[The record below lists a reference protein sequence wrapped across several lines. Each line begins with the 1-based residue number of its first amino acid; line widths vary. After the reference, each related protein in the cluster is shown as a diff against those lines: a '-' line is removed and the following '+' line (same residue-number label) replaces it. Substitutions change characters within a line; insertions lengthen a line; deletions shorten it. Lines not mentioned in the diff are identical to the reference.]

1 MTEVTQSTPG
11 PAAEPAG
18 YDPAVVEKKW
28 QTRWEQRGTN
38 HTDLTGGVRP
48 FYALM
53 MFPYPSAEGLHVG
66 NLFAFTGNDIYG
78 RFQRLQGHTVFEPI
92 GFDAFGIHSENY
104 ALKVGIHPAE
114 LIPRN
119 IANFRRQLK
128 SAGLMIDWRHEL
140 STTDP
145 SYYKWTQWIFLEL
158 FKRGLAYRRRA
169 AVNWCPNDKT
179 VLANEQVISGAC
191 ERCGAQVEQRFL
203 EQWFFRITDYAE
215 RLLADLDWID
225 WSETTKTAQRNWI
238 GRSDGAEIVFRV
250 QDLLEMAGAAT
261 VGFNAMATTAEL
273 NALATDIRVFTT
285 RPDTIFGATYLV
297 LAPEHPLVESL
308 TSDEQRAEVGAYR
321 AAASKQDIVSRKV
334 NREKTGV
341 FTGSYAINPATGAPI
356 PIWVADYVLME
367 YGTGAIMA
375 VPGHDERDFEFAKV
389 FGLPIVRVVAPRMSH
404 GTHDAAHVDSQNRD
418 EHPPLE
424 EPYVDTES
432 AHLVNSGQFNGL
444 IVEEAKHAIVSW
456 LSEQGHAQPIVNYR
470 LHDWCVSRQRYW
482 GPPIP
487 IIYCEKCGVVPVPET
502 DLPVRLPNVEDF
514 RPDDTGIS
522 PLARV
527 ESWYRVPCPECGGV
541 ARRETDVSDTFLDS
555 AWYFLRYPSSDVAD
569 RPFDPAITEK
579 WLPVNS
585 YIGGNEHAVLH
596 LLYSRFVTMVL
607 HDAGHLDFEEPFT
620 KFRAHGMIIR
630 EGAKMSK
637 SRGNVVN
644 PDEYI
649 ERWGADSFR
658 TYLMFLGPYEE
669 GGDFR
674 DQSIAGVRRFLD
686 RLWASTVDARR
697 SGASEEAV
705 IRKLHQTIKKVGD
718 DIPRL
723 QYNTAIAAMME
734 YINVLR
740 ANERTPHVDEVA
752 PLVQLVSP
760 FAPHIAEELWE
771 RLGNSG
777 SVFDAG
783 WPLFDPALA
792 AEELLTLAVQVNGK
806 LRGTI
811 RVARDVSQDGALAAA
826 LAEPSIA
833 KFVAGPPAK
842 VIYVPGRLINIVQ
855 AARR

>member
-1 MTEVTQSTPG
+1 MTEVTQTPPD
-11 PAAEPAG
+11 PASEPAG

-128 SAGLMIDWRHEL
+128 SAGLMVDWRHEL

-145 SYYKWTQWIFLEL
+145 AYYKWTQWIFVEL

-179 VLANEQVISGAC
+179 VLANEQVIAGVC
-191 ERCGAQVEQRFL
+191 ERCGAKVEQRFL

-225 WSETTKTAQRNWI
+225 WSESTKTAQRNWI
-238 GRSDGAEIVFRV
+238 GRSDGAEVVFRV

-261 VGFNAMATTAEL
+261 VGLNAMATTAEL
-273 NALATDIRVFTT
+273 NAFATDIRVFTT

-297 LAPEHPLVESL
+297 LAPEHPLVDAL
-308 TSDEQRAEVGAYR
+308 TTDEQREEVAAYR
-321 AAASKQDIVSRKV
+321 AATSKQDLVSRKV

-341 FTGSYAINPATGAPI
+341 FTGSYAINPATTRPI
-356 PIWVADYVLME
+356 PIWIADYVLME

-389 FGLPIVRVVAPRMSH
+389 FALPIVRVVAPRSAP
-404 GTHDAAHVDSQNRD
+404 AAHVDSQNRD
-418 EHPPLE
+418 EHASME
-424 EPYVDTES
+424 APYLDVEN
-432 AHLVNSGQFNGL
+432 AHLVSSGQFSGL
-444 IVEEAKHAIVSW
+444 TVEEGKRAIVSW
-456 LSEQGHAQPIVNYR
+456 LAERRHAKPIVNYR

-487 IIYCEKCGVVPVPET
+487 IIYCDKCGVVPVPEE
-502 DLPVRLPNVEDF
+502 DLPVELPNVADF
-514 RPDDTGIS
+514 KPDDSGIS

-527 ESWYRVPCPECGGV
+527 ESWYRVACPQCGGQ

-555 AWYFLRYPSSDVAD
+555 AWYFLRYPSTGVPN
-569 RPFDPAITEK
+569 RPFDPAMTEK

-607 HDAGHLDFEEPFT
+607 HDAGHLEFEEPFT

-674 DQSIAGVRRFLD
+674 DQSIAGVKRFLD
-686 RLWASTVDARR
+686 RLWASAIDARR
-697 SGASEEAV
+697 DGTPEEAV
-705 IRKLHQTIKKVGD
+705 LRKLHQTIKKVGD

-734 YINVLR
+734 YMNVLR
-740 ANERTPHVDEVA
+740 AKERTPHLDEVK

-771 RLGNSG
+771 RLGSNGG
-777 SVFDAG
+777 SIFDAG
-783 WPLFDPALA
+783 WPPFDPTLA

-811 RVARDVSQDGALAAA
+811 RVRPDISQDGALAAA
-826 LAEPSIA
+826 LADPAIA
-833 KFVAGPPAK
+833 KFIAGPPAK
-842 VIYVPGRLINIVQ
+842 VIYVPGRLINVV
-855 AARR
+855 AAKG